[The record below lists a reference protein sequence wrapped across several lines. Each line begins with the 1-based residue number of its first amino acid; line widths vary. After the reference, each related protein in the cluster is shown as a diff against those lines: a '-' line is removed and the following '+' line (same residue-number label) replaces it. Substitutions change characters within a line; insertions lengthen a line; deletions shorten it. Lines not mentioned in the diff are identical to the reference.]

1 MDVLCLGSEADVSIR
16 RSFSKRNAFAM
27 FLLKIEGGEKD
38 KEVLS
43 SCGHVNRDFESE
55 AKVGITFNSNNL
67 GGISKLTMSSA

>member
-55 AKVGITFNSNNL
+55 LQFSNHKILQPWIHENL
-67 GGISKLTMSSA
+67 IRNTP